1 MFENM
6 GNSGITQKLI
16 SPNIPNT
23 QQVLYLVENVPHV
36 VISKFNLVISF
47 TGIKN

>member
-1 MFENM
+1 MFESL

-16 SPNIPNT
+16 SPNIQNT
-23 QQVLYLVENVPHV
+23 QLVLYLVENVPHV
-36 VISKFNLVISF
+36 VILKFNLDIFF